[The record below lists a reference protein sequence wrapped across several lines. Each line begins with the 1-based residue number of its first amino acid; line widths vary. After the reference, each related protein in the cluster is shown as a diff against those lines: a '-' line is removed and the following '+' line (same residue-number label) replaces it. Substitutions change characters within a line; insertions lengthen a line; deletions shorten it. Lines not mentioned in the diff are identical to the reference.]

1 MKAIILKENQDFNLI
16 NGQFEPAEAL
26 PLISL
31 LYNAKIEHH
40 NRKSLRLKE
49 INNVSYKS
57 EDERIKMLEKECK
70 AFKDLMKNAMEL
82 GFEVIIKGDI
92 NVQIISKVQ

>member
-1 MKAIILKENQDFNLI
+1 MKTLILKENQQFNLI
-16 NGQFEPAEAL
+16 NGQFEPKEAL

-49 INNVSYKS
+49 KNDVSYKK
-57 EDERIKMLEKECK
+57 EDERVQQLENECK
-70 AFKDLMKNAMEL
+70 AFKDLMKNAIEL
-82 GFEVIIKGDI
+82 GLEVILKGDI
-92 NVQIISKVQ
+92 HVQIISKLQ